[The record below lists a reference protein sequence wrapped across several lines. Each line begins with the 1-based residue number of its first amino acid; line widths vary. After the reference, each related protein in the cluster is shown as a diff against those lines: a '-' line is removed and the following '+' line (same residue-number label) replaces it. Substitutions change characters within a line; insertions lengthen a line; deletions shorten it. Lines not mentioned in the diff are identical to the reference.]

1 MTESYPSL
9 RLLPWSS
16 PDGKS
21 CFLVDGGEGGY
32 VSRLADRTEARQ
44 LADGLDVLAC
54 VRRVLEDPTS
64 PNVEV
69 RYGAVRL
76 AECLADALRIAE
88 SRGRRLPQSE
98 GGEGDDRC
106 VAASGDESEAPTPYE
121 PEAPKRSGRSGAA
134 PVAEPSP

>member
-1 MTESYPSL
+1 VTESYPSL

-88 SRGRRLPQSE
+88 SRGRRLPRSE
-98 GGEGDDRC
+98 GGEGDD
-106 VAASGDESEAPTPYE
+106 PE
-121 PEAPKRSGRSGAA
+121 PSARADRSGMDT
-134 PVAEPSP
+134 VAERST